1 LSYFIETLKKSSSR
15 WIKTLANLDHEL
27 TFFYWQKGY
36 AAFTVSQ
43 SNLLAVKRY
52 VDTQQEHHRQRSFQ
66 EEFRYFLQ
74 RHEINFDERFVW
86 D

>member
-1 LSYFIETLKKSSSR
+1 
-15 WIKTLANLDHEL
+15 
-27 TFFYWQKGY
+27 
-36 AAFTVSQ
+36 
-43 SNLLAVKRY
+43 LAVKRY

-66 EEFRYFLQ
+66 EEFRDFLQ